1 MRVATHQDN
10 KRLQLHADDD
20 VTIAVEA
27 GGRQLVL
34 RAANANFPGRVL
46 AVRLNW
52 NEVDDMVEAAVKA
65 HAERLGTSLTEGL
78 GALFLKGAR
87 ALRQN
92 A

>member
-1 MRVATHQDN
+1 MRVTTHHDN
-10 KRLQLHADDD
+10 KCLQLNAADADA

-34 RAANANFPGRVL
+34 RAASAAYPGMLV
-46 AVRLNW
+46 AVRLNSD
-52 NEVDDMVEAAVKA
+52 EVDDLVEAAVKA

-87 ALRQN
+87 ALR
-92 A
+92 